1 MAFRIVNPQATHAVN
16 ICDTTFRVKSMSV
29 SKRTKILFELSHV
42 RANKEAFDEFAK
54 ILAKLIVSIDGVNK
68 PVEEFIKDDLEYEGD
83 VKSIITGITNYFIL
97 DEDQAKNS
105 DSLSAQPTA
114 DPTRVDTVEKPV
126 VTEKEPVSLTP
137 TVTEQ

>member
-1 MAFRIVNPQATHAVN
+1 M
-16 ICDTTFRVKSMSV
+16 
-29 SKRTKILFELSHV
+29 
-42 RANKEAFDEFAK
+42 
-54 ILAKLIVSIDGVNK
+54 AKLIVSIDGVNK